1 MIVNEEVLLED
12 LNKNIAVLAEPI
24 QTILRKNGYINAYE
38 MLKELTRGKDITI
51 SDIHEFI
58 ENLDI
63 PDEDKSNLLNLLPE
77 NYTGLASQLVDFIC

>member
-1 MIVNEEVLLED
+1 
-12 LNKNIAVLAEPI
+12 
-24 QTILRKNGYINAYE
+24 

>member
-1 MIVNEEVLLED
+1 M
-12 LNKNIAVLAEPI
+12 LAEPI